1 VTDFEVAHLNVQGQ
15 QVIIVVVNSSVG
27 FKSDLEQNQIRN
39 SLQLYASNAGLA
51 GTVALVWDVGGGRL
65 AFLAPR
71 PWYSFFQSLTLADVA
86 RNINK
91 KLTCG

>member
-1 VTDFEVAHLNVQGQ
+1 MTDFEVAHLNVQGQ

-27 FKSDLEQNQIRN
+27 SESNLEQDRIRN
-39 SLQLYASNAGLA
+39 SLQLCATNAGLA
-51 GTVALVWDVGGGRL
+51 GTVALVWDAGRGRL

-71 PWYSFFQSLTLADVA
+71 PWHPFFQSLTLADVA